1 MFGQDGGVAE
11 GDVLAGRFWEYAKR
25 RRREFLSD
33 CWMGRIGL
41 ELVRRMTNEEIDT
54 VEDFQILIQ

>member
-11 GDVLAGRFWEYAKR
+11 GDVLAGRFWEYVKR
-25 RRREFLSD
+25 WRGEFASEY
-33 CWMGRIGL
+33 WMGRMGL